1 MTLLQWMLLIQT
13 CFLLAQIRQL
23 RRITRLRAKWQELLA
38 ELEDIHDR
46 AIIEEKRREMDL

>member
-1 MTLLQWMLLIQT
+1 MTLLQWMLLVQT
-13 CFLLAQIRQL
+13 CFLLAQVRQL
-23 RRITRLRAKWQELLA
+23 RRISRLRAKWQELLA